1 MKKTEKKTDIL
12 KVRVT
17 SAERK
22 AIEAQAENSA
32 STVSSIVRKSLFTD
46 KTDPVIAIRTEL
58 EKQRLFNLLQHT
70 RMPKD
75 SRELLIKELNKN
87 D

>member
-1 MKKTEKKTDIL
+1 MKKTEKKTDVL

-17 SAERK
+17 STERK

-46 KTDPVIAIRTEL
+46 KADPVIAIRTEL
-58 EKQRLFNLLQHT
+58 EKQRLFNLIQHT
-70 RMPKD
+70 KMQKN
-75 SRELLIKELNKN
+75 SKELLIKELNKN